1 MTAPTE
7 RDPASVVSGSPSNRE
22 LLVAAFAEAL
32 ERADDRAARRIT
44 RMDYWRIVVDV
55 VALSMVAV
63 LLWLLA
69 SSLLHGY

>member
-1 MTAPTE
+1 
-7 RDPASVVSGSPSNRE
+7 
-22 LLVAAFAEAL
+22 VAAFAEAL

-55 VALSMVAV
+55 AALVMVAT

-69 SSLLHGY
+69 TSFLRAY